1 MRQRKASTKLTEDAM
16 LSASELAQIYGIA
29 ANTITDKMQR
39 HGFKRDDQK
48 RWRHGDYLKAAA
60 AGAEM
65 DKRNFGKKLEDMVD
79 GGMGDSLPAQ
89 KLRKQIQLLDI
100 EIQTAQAKLN
110 EMLGKVVEL
119 ERHKEHC
126 ESIARLMITWWDQA
140 AENAATKVKDATV
153 LNELRQAG
161 ERARQEILDFA

>member
-1 MRQRKASTKLTEDAM
+1 MRQRKPSTKMSEDAM
-16 LSASELAQIYGIA
+16 LTASQLAQIYGIA
-29 ANTITDKMQR
+29 ASTITDKMQR
-39 HGFKRDDQK
+39 HGFTRDDQK

-65 DKRNFGKKLEDMVD
+65 DKRNFGKQLEAMEE
-79 GGMGDSLPAQ
+79 GGKGDTLPAQ
-89 KLRKQIQLLDI
+89 KLRKQIQLLEI

-110 EMLGKVVEL
+110 EMLNKVIEVEK
-119 ERHKEHC
+119 HKEHC
-126 ESIARLMITWWDQA
+126 EAIARLMVTWWDQA

-153 LNELRQAG
+153 LDELRLAG